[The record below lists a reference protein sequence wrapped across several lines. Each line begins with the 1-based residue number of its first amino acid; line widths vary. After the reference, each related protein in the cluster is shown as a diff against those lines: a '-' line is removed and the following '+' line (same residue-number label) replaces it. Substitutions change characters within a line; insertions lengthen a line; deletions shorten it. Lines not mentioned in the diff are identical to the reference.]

1 MSGNDRSTFA
11 KVFIAMMLFSLFVWM
26 WTVALIF
33 AWPWDKKPEWKADVR
48 LPAVCANGAM
58 CSVNY
63 TDLAEAFAQKKIS
76 SLLPKEP
83 TGEIADPDA
92 YLRWETATGKAW
104 QYEASLSSWHF
115 MTTVRYKLNG
125 ETPELVGYRHYDGE
139 VFFYALPAALFML
152 IGIYLRKL
160 RG

>member
-1 MSGNDRSTFA
+1 MAVIGNFYRPRCGIRRASPGSAAAGRRWLGSARPFPAAAAGTLPFA
-11 KVFIAMMLFSLFVWM
+11 
-26 WTVALIF
+26 
-33 AWPWDKKPEWKADVR
+33 
-48 LPAVCANGAM
+48 
-58 CSVNY
+58 
-63 TDLAEAFAQKKIS
+63 AFAQKKIT
-76 SLLPKEP
+76 SLLPKET

-92 YLRWETATGKAW
+92 YLRWETATGKPW

-125 ETPELVGYRHYDGE
+125 EIPELVGYRHYDGE